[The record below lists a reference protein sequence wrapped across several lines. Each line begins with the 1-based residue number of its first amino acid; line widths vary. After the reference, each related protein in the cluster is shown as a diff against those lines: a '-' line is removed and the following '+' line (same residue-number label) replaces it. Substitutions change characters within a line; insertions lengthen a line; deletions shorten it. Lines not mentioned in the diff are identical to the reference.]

1 MTRPGVGPPGA
12 ASLGSGSA
20 LRPLWPPAPARSA
33 RWKRTAGPRPPT
45 TRDRFDSPWPS
56 GVSSPGA
63 GFGSAAAPVC
73 ALPGHPGACRA
84 DREAGLGAAVR
95 ARPWQSRSRAP
106 PPPTRRSVVWHE
118 STGLCSRSAGP
129 EGYWIPSP
137 DTEVFCVLC
146 VCVCGFVF
154 VLDINLTLPLLI
166 KLI

>member
-106 PPPTRRSVVWHE
+106 PPRPAAPWCGTRARVCVPDQQVRRVIGSRPPTLKCFV
-118 STGLCSRSAGP
+118 
-129 EGYWIPSP
+129 Y
-137 DTEVFCVLC
+137 C